1 MPGIIVGGGRL
12 GSFSARSP
20 WTMREAAKHQL
31 PLTVMSIHPSAVRSV
46 TGIYR
51 GLRSYLENSF
61 DLELARRAVTG
72 P

>member
-1 MPGIIVGGGRL
+1 
-12 GSFSARSP
+12 
-20 WTMREAAKHQL
+20 MREAAKHQL